1 MGCVIL
7 FVRVS
12 TAGQRLESQEDLL
25 RKAALADGY
34 KESDFIIIGKKESA
48 IKLSEEEREG
58 LNELKSVLEKEAIDC
73 IYIAEL
79 SRLSRQPKILYS
91 IRELLFQKRIQLK
104 CLNPQFSLLTEDR
117 SKYDSTANIIFSL
130 FGVMAEQEMIEKK
143 ERFARGK
150 QRKALEGKYNGGAI
164 PFGYCV
170 DKEQDNLIVIND
182 KEAEIVRLIFDL
194 YEAGFSQPKLAK
206 EMRER
211 GFHHVTISMINNI
224 LNNPSYCGIK
234 RKSAG
239 ATYERSYPPVISKEK
254 FDRCRSIAQNNNTT
268 TNKARK
274 IYYADK
280 LIICPT
286 CGGYWSASGS
296 KNSYHCSSAYR
307 SNSIWNYENHNKE
320 KCTNK
325 ASLSINILDSLLWFT
340 AVEREV
346 EYILAQNNN
355 AIRLYQ
361 NRENVLKEKISGIAP
376 RRAELKAKNER
387 LKEMYID
394 GMSKRAYVLKK
405 EEITSE
411 LNAIK
416 SEEIQYKDELASLA
430 AQIKIISENS
440 QKLSSDEKR
449 RRFAKQ
455 TKLITND
462 SKRYEIIHRQIKFVI
477 VLPKRAN
484 YPFKSGRKD
493 VNGKF
498 IRVHFY
504 PILGKEV
511 FDVED
516 LGADICTQEYYVV
529 PNGGNGAII
538 LELIPKDIKRYPNVI
553 HIYNHIYK
561 EGTDYSY
568 LELQDQ
574 IYLNRFY
581 DTTKI
586 KKREKERE
594 SKRKVIAN
602 RLTLQD
608 VSKLSGLSYYTLY
621 DKIKKRKLKASL
633 RYGRYYIKPEDAEEL
648 IRNLQKKD
656 SNTETT

>member
-1 MGCVIL
+1 MGRVIL

-104 CLNPQFSLLTEDR
+104 CLNPQFSLLTEDC

-211 GFHHVTISMINNI
+211 GHHHVTISMINNI

-239 ATYERSYPPVISKEK
+239 ATYERAYPPVISKEK

-274 IYYADK
+274 IYFADK

-307 SNSIWNYENHNKE
+307 SNSIWNYENHTKE

-346 EYILAQNNN
+346 LYTLKHIND
-355 AIRLYQ
+355 AIKLYQ
-361 NRENVLKEKISGIAP
+361 ARENVLKEKISAIAP
-376 RRAELKAKNER
+376 RRAELEAKKER
-387 LKEMYID
+387 LMEMYID
-394 GMSKRAYVLKK
+394 GLSQRAYDLKK
-405 EEITSE
+405 EEITCE

-416 SEEIQYKDELASLA
+416 SEEIKFKDELDNIAAHINSISKNSRESSLDKRHLYA
-430 AQIKIISENS
+430 NQIKG
-440 QKLSSDEKR
+440 
-449 RRFAKQ
+449 
-455 TKLITND
+455 ITND
-462 SKRYEIIHRQIKFVI
+462 RKRYEIIHRQIRYVE
-477 VLPKRAN
+477 VLSKRAN
-484 YPFKSGRKD
+484 YIFKSGGKD

-498 IRVHFY
+498 IRIHYY
-504 PILGKEV
+504 PIPGR
-511 FDVED
+511 DIDNVEH
-516 LGADICTQEYYVV
+516 LNLDIYNEEYYVI

-538 LELIPKDIKRYPNVI
+538 LELMFPTEQYPYLI
-553 HIYNHIYK
+553 HMYDENR
-561 EGTDYSY
+561 DYSCRQ
-568 LELQDQ
+568 LQDQ

-581 DTTKI
+581 DATKI

-594 SKRKVIAN
+594 SKRKAIAN

-608 VSKLSGLSYYTLY
+608 VSKLSGLSYYTVY
-621 DKIKKRKLKASL
+621 DKIKKRKLKAIL
-633 RYGRYYIKPEDAEEL
+633 KYGKYYIKPEDAEEL